1 MDMTLEKTKIYQEL
15 KTRGVSVKILGNLT
29 SLSENCEDILSKV
42 VKAFPNFTNHDIEHS
57 YRVADFMYDLL
68 PQSISDY
75 CDTELIMMLY
85 VAMTHDLGMV
95 DDSFE
100 VKSFEDLEKIRKD
113 HHKRSAKMVE
123 DKSQFEDY
131 IFSIDGIDIRTDIA
145 NISKSHNESVKWITE
160 NIKKEKNIGRDV
172 VHCQFICYLLRIAD
186 LIDFD
191 NQRTP
196 LIVYKLYEKELKKDK
211 YRKSNEEWKKQ
222 LSVTNFNHVKN
233 NRKERECNIV
243 FDAKVNSSAVCIS
256 LFEYFDYIEKEITE
270 IQTFNPNDEKY
281 KFFIN
286 PKVDQHIEKN
296 GFDVKPL
303 IQYVDY
309 LSIANILVGEHLYN
323 KKEEALRELLQ
334 NAMDA
339 ILLMKEIKKD
349 ASYTPTIKISVEKEF
364 LSISDNGIG
373 MTLEDIEQYFLCIG
387 KSFYRSKEYHYDYKP
402 ISNYGIG
409 FLSSYLLSNKI
420 VVETVSH
427 QDSNNQII
435 LELNKNDKYV
445 IFSQKHLSV
454 SNHGTTVKLVLSDVL
469 KVFNE
474 IKEIISFIEKN
485 FINPGILIEFY
496 DDTHTVKPI
505 KLNSIDNEYCT
516 FLEDI
521 FLQCDLEST
530 KLNILPCEEFLSEDK
545 ILSEDKFFFEDK
557 YVFENRHYVD
567 SEEFKE
573 FDSIDRLKKLI
584 YKDDC
589 INSIIVKGLSWEQE
603 EILIDNSD
611 RCSESELISDRF
623 NEYFDDL
630 QQYDKCVKIYTSN
643 EDFSDVPDD
652 ESSVIDEKKSN
663 FWDADE
669 NEKNVFWDFAI
680 DKLYPCKKFLIT
692 KQVQNI
698 IVNNKD
704 FSFFRK
710 NVKCDAGYFFN
721 NKGFRMDFFVKNVRV
736 DNARISIP
744 FCFSNIALKNLK
756 INVLNNCIPDL
767 SRSKIPED
775 IAQSIGYAIGR
786 AVHLA
791 LLKKCEISGKKMLDN
806 ELRLLKQFV
815 SKYYA
820 EKNIFCK

>member
-15 KTRGVSVKILGNLT
+15 KTRGVSARILGNLT
-29 SLSENCEDILSKV
+29 SLSQCCEDILAKV
-42 VKAFPNFTNHDIEHS
+42 VKAFPNFTNHDINHS
-57 YRVADFMYDLL
+57 YRVADFMCDLL
-68 PQSISDY
+68 PQSIDNY
-75 CDTELIMMLY
+75 CETDLIIMLY
-85 VAMTHDLGMV
+85 VAITHDLGMV
-95 DDSFE
+95 DGSFE
-100 VKSFEDLEKIRKD
+100 TKSFDELEEIRMN
-113 HHKRSAKMVE
+113 HHKRSAEMIE
-123 DKSQFEDY
+123 DKNLFGDY
-131 IFSIDGIDIRTDIA
+131 IFLINGIDIRTEIA

-196 LIVYKLYEKELKKDK
+196 LVVYKLFEKELQKEEYKKSD
-211 YRKSNEEWKKQ
+211 EEWKKQ

-233 NRKERECNIV
+233 NRDQRKCNIV
-243 FDAKVNSSAVCIS
+243 FDAKVYSSAICRS
-256 LFEYFDYIEKEITE
+256 LFEYFDYIEKEIAE
-270 IQTFNPNDEKY
+270 IEKNNLTDEKF
-281 KFFIN
+281 KFFID
-286 PKVDQHIEKN
+286 PKVEQNIEQN

-309 LSIANILVGEHLYN
+309 LSIANILVGENLYN
-323 KKEEALRELLQ
+323 KKEDALRELLQ

-339 ILLMKEIKKD
+339 ILLMKEIKQD
-349 ASYTPTIKISVEKEF
+349 ATYTPTIKISIDKDF

-373 MTLEDIEQYFLCIG
+373 MTLKDIEQYFLCIG
-387 KSFYRSKEYHYDYKP
+387 KSFYKSKDYHYNYKP
-402 ISNYGIG
+402 ISNYGVG

-420 VVETVSH
+420 IVETASY

-435 LELNKNDKYV
+435 LELNRNDEYV
-445 IFSQKHLSV
+445 IFSQKHLDV
-454 SNHGTTVKLVLSDVL
+454 SNHGTTVKLIISDVL

-474 IKEIISFIEKN
+474 IKEIIGFIEKN

-496 DDTHTVKPI
+496 DNSHNVTPI
-505 KLNSIDNEYCT
+505 KLNSIDNEYNT

-521 FLQCDLEST
+521 FLQCDLESS
-530 KLNILPCEEFLSEDK
+530 KLDVLTCEEFLSEDK
-545 ILSEDKFFFEDK
+545 IPSEDKFFFEDK
-557 YVFENRHYVD
+557 FVFENDHYVD
-567 SEEFKE
+567 SDEFKE
-573 FDSIDRLKKLI
+573 FDAIDRLKKLI
-584 YKDDC
+584 YNDDC
-589 INSIIVKGLSWEQE
+589 INSIIVKGLSWDQE

-611 RCSESELISDRF
+611 RCSERELISDRF
-623 NEYFDDL
+623 NEFFDDL
-630 QQYDKCVKIYTSN
+630 QQYDKCVKIYSSN

-663 FWDADE
+663 FWNADE
-669 NEKNVFWDFAI
+669 NEKNVFWDFAV
-680 DKLYPCKKFLIT
+680 DKLYPCKKFLIE

-698 IVNNKD
+698 IVNDKD

-710 NVKCDAGYFFN
+710 DVKCDAGYFSH
-721 NKGFRMDFFVKNVRV
+721 NKGFQMDFFVKNVRV

-744 FCFSNIALKNLK
+744 FCFSNIALKNVK

-775 IAQSIGYAIGR
+775 IAQSIGYAVGR

-791 LLKKCEISGKKMLDN
+791 LLKKREISGKKMSEN
-806 ELRLLKQFV
+806 ELKLLEKFV
-815 SKYYA
+815 LKYYS